1 MTSRDSLAHEIL
13 NYLLRFTLEKQHDHC
28 ILYED
33 CDLHD
38 ESCDTCATGRKY
50 CSRGAAP
57 PCESLGT
64 MCNTDE
70 DCCDANHV
78 CDLTAGPDRS
88 AIGGGLCMIAAG
100 RPCHE
105 TGMPF
110 PSCEEEMAGEGT
122 CKSGICM
129 LLRDFL

>member
-1 MTSRDSLAHEIL
+1 MIF
-13 NYLLRFTLEKQHDHC
+13 LRFTLEKHHDNC

-64 MCNTDE
+64 MCNTDD
-70 DCCDANHV
+70 DCCDANHI
-78 CDLTAGPDRS
+78 CDLS
-88 AIGGGLCMIAAG
+88 ASGIGGGLCMIAEG
-100 RPCHE
+100 RPCDATDMLYE
-105 TGMPF
+105 IMGVVG
-110 PSCEEEMAGEGT
+110 CESEMVGDGY
-122 CKSGICM
+122 CGSGICVGESPIYG
-129 LLRDFL
+129 